1 MKRMSLIH
9 HSFVIVVIAILSLSA
24 CERPVPR
31 EDEGEGT
38 DVVPTAPVVLPT
50 TPSSETPA
58 YPPPETAEPEGP
70 TPAPTTEA
78 SPTETSPE
86 PTAEAAE
93 PTAVPTTETATET
106 THVVQAGETLYQIAQ
121 RYGVSVQDIAAA
133 NNLTNVNVLEVGQTL
148 VIPGAGTSPAATPAA
163 GERVHVVQP
172 GENLFRIGLQYG
184 FTVDELASYN
194 GLANPNDVKVGQTIR
209 IPPGG

>member
-1 MKRMSLIH
+1 MSLIH

-31 EDEGEGT
+31 DDEDTE
-38 DVVPTAPVVLPT
+38 VVPTAPVVLPT
-50 TPSSETPA
+50 TPSDTPA
-58 YPPPETAEPEGP
+58 YPPPETAEPENP
-70 TPAPTTEA
+70 TPVPTTEA

-86 PTAEAAE
+86 PTAEPAE
-93 PTAVPTTETATET
+93 PTAVPTTETAAET
-106 THVVQAGETLYQIAQ
+106 THVVQAGETLFQIAQ
-121 RYGVSVQDIAAA
+121 RYGVTVQDIAAA

-148 VIPGAGTSPAATPAA
+148 VIPGAGSSPAATPAA

-194 GLANPNDVKVGQTIR
+194 GLANPNAIEVGQTIR